1 MKKFEIDNKLYET
14 DEETLNVLK
23 SIIPN
28 AKQTNDTTAV
38 FAVMHFG
45 LLSGRIKEITAYKTT
60 PMSL

>member
-28 AKQTNDTTAV
+28 AKKAKDTTAV

-45 LLSGRIKEITAYKTT
+45 LESGRIKEI
-60 PMSL
+60 